1 MEVGVFELINNNVF
15 GGEIDSL
22 DEFDCFELMICQ
34 EDLILKVDNEG
45 CIVICDCQFLGCEFC
60 YCL

>member
-22 DEFDCFELMICQ
+22 DEFDCFELMIC
-34 EDLILKVDNEG
+34 
-45 CIVICDCQFLGCEFC
+45 
-60 YCL
+60 